1 MINTSIRARLER
13 LAGRDPALAG
23 ERPAAKSCR
32 RAFRTDWASAPAHR
46 SPVRKLLFVTIAV
59 LLLRVSSHPV
69 FAFQQQPAPQGKDDP
84 SAFTDRVAAQL
95 LDQVREGLQSRI
107 VKKTLGAF
115 DLSRMSGGPAFK
127 NQMLEKMEG
136 ELGEHHSGELR
147 RESAEAKAQRIVAE
161 ELERRGWQE
170 ADLAARAKGDPG
182 KLEIAAR
189 LRRETTLSLKGIAER
204 AKLGTSRSANMRL
217 HKWMKRAVPPAAAER
232 ARP

>member
-107 VKKTLGAF
+107 SKKTLGAF

-127 NQMLEKMEG
+127 NQITALLNQYESVRIHFNLIETSTTGAEATALVDVEMEG
-136 ELGEHHSGELR
+136 NLPGDVSAPIHKHAQLRFVAQSG
-147 RESAEAKAQRIVAE
+147 
-161 ELERRGWQE
+161 
-170 ADLAARAKGDPG
+170 AKGWKFIDVQP
-182 KLEIAAR
+182 
-189 LRRETTLSLKGIAER
+189 
-204 AKLGTSRSANMRL
+204 RSFFS
-217 HKWMKRAVPPAAAER
+217 
-232 ARP
+232 